1 MNGLNKI
8 LSLFLMLSI
17 FLTSFSQAKYCP
29 EKMLLLQK
37 YQSKNYTNAIGYI
50 DTVLS
55 QCPDQNDDSYFW
67 HLCGY
72 INLDIYRFVE
82 NKKPG
87 SITKSKAADCFI
99 KSINLD
105 VEKKFSKQNT
115 SSLNTLSH
123 SYYNESITIL
133 QKFDYRNKDQ
143 AVSYYNSFKK
153 LKRVVYSDSV
163 SDFNFK
169 EKDLDFNYGLA
180 RLFQMRYE
188 KDKINNKSLL
198 DSSIN
203 YFNNSL
209 AIDPDHYSS
218 NSDLGIMYH
227 NLGVDIIMEEL
238 DIDADLEMVILM
250 QEQAVNYFS
259 KSLPYL
265 KKVYEMKPKEVSIV
279 QGIAAVYYSLN
290 DMEKHVEYM
299 NILKDLESAN
309 PVNKNN

>member
-1 MNGLNKI
+1 MSFLKNI
-8 LSLFLMLSI
+8 LSAVLLLGVF
-17 FLTSFSQAKYCP
+17 FTTFSQSTYCP

-37 YQSKNYTNAIGYI
+37 YKSKAYENAQGYI

-55 QCPDQNDDSYFW
+55 QCPDQNQDAYFW
-67 HLCGY
+67 HVCGF
-72 INLDIYRFVE
+72 INLDIFRFVE

-115 SSLNTLSH
+115 SCLNNLSLR
-123 SYYNESITIL
+123 YYNEAMRIL

-180 RLFQMRYE
+180 GIFKMRYE

-209 AIDPDHYSS
+209 AIDPDHYSA
-218 NSDLGIMYH
+218 NYNLGIMYH
-227 NLGVDIIMEEL
+227 NLGVDIIMDEL

-265 KKVYEMKPKEVSIV
+265 KKVYQMKPQEVSIV

-299 NILKDLESAN
+299 NILKDLESGE
-309 PVNKNN
+309 

>member
-37 YQSKNYTNAIGYI
+37 YQSKNYANAIGYI

-67 HLCGY
+67 HVCGF
-72 INLDIYRFVE
+72 INLDIFKYVE
-82 NKKPG
+82 NKANG
-87 SITKSKAADCFI
+87 SETKLKAADCFI
-99 KSINLD
+99 KSMNLD
-105 VEKKFSKQNT
+105 VENQYFERNT
-115 SSLNTLSH
+115 KALDYISTN
-123 SYYNESITIL
+123 YYNDAVTIL
-133 QKFDYRNKDQ
+133 QKFAVNNRED
-143 AVSYYNSFKK
+143 AVSYYNNYKR
-153 LKRVVYSDSV
+153 LKRIAHPDY
-163 SDFNFK
+163 DFA
-169 EKDLDFNYGLA
+169 EKDVDFYYGIGM
-180 RLFQMRYE
+180 LFKMSYE
-188 KDKINNKSLL
+188 KDKHANKDLLDSCISYFNKSLKIEPNQY
-198 DSSIN
+198 SAN
-203 YFNNSL
+203 YN
-209 AIDPDHYSS
+209 
-218 NSDLGIMYH
+218 LGIMFH

-309 PVNKNN
+309 PVNENN